1 MVGDIVYFVDE
12 GELDALVAREPVQ
25 VGTLRT
31 TTLIVLVLLVDSF
44 VLEDEVVRVVNLLE
58 YLPHQDLSLV
68 WLLARRAP
76 WS

>member
-31 TTLIVLVLLVDSF
+31 TTLIILVLLVDSL

-58 YLPHQDLSLV
+58 NLPHQDLSLV

-76 WS
+76 RS

>member
-58 YLPHQDLSLV
+58 NLPHQDLSLV

-76 WS
+76 RS

>member
-1 MVGDIVYFVDE
+1 MVGDIVDFVDE

-31 TTLIVLVLLVDSF
+31 TTLIILVLLVDSL

-58 YLPHQDLSLV
+58 NLPHQDLSLV

-76 WS
+76 RS

>member
-1 MVGDIVYFVDE
+1 MVGDIVDFVDE

-31 TTLIVLVLLVDSF
+31 TTLIVLVLLVHSL

-58 YLPHQDLSLV
+58 NLPHQDLSLV

-76 WS
+76 RS